1 MRLTARHTEAVVH
14 KVPSSV
20 FFGDRFCTFL
30 AGSHQSERVDS
41 LVLSESETKVPVRG
55 SDSLTAIVLAS

>member
-1 MRLTARHTEAVVH
+1 M
-14 KVPSSV
+14 PSSV

-30 AGSHQSERVDS
+30 AGSRQSERVDS

-55 SDSLTAIVLAS
+55 SDSLTAIVLTS